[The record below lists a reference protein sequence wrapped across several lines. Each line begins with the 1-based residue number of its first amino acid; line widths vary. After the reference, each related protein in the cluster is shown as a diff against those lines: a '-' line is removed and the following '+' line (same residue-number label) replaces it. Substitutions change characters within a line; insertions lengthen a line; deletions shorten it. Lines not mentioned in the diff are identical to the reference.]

1 MKKEVK
7 GRKMK
12 KGKRR
17 ERKKNELVRSEI
29 EENGSFI
36 LPIICII
43 FITFIIVLTV

>member
-43 FITFIIVLTV
+43 LYLLLLLLF